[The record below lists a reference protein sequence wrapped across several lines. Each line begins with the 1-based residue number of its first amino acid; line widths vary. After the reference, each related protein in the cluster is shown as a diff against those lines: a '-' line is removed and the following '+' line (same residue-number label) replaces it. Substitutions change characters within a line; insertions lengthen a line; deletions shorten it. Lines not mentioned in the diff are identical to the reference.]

1 MNPIAQQFFDRIRDS
16 RESTTG
22 SLGRLSYWLE
32 KHTTLAGRP
41 FSFTDHEF
49 QRDICDDTAHT
60 MVVIK
65 PSQCGL
71 SELTARM
78 TLGFLATNPAV
89 TAIYG
94 LQTVFFS
101 SRFFK
106 SRIDPIIRESDTLSA
121 LILPASDSASFKQFT
136 NGSQL
141 HGAGFSAG
149 IAVISVPSSAVIA
162 DETDFCD
169 PQSIATAESRL
180 SHSPFV
186 DLETGVRGIRR
197 FFSTPTVPDYG
208 VAGLYS
214 KSSQRK
220 RLVKCKHC
228 AEWFWP
234 SLLEQCVID
243 GWDKRMEE
251 LTAIDAQQ
259 LDDKGLL
266 SSARLL
272 CPHCHGVVSRDNLG
286 PDYREWVAEKPE
298 VKRLSGWQVSPFDLP
313 AYHTPES
320 LIRKLIETGDHA
332 IHHWYNF
339 ALGLPYANSLNS
351 VSGEAIAQNTVVQP
365 FSPEQAK
372 SGGIAGCVAGVDI
385 GKISWITIG
394 KIIDGQLHI
403 VWMEQIRLRSDD
415 GSDLEGRVLE
425 LMKIYRVS
433 LCVMDAMPYT
443 DTILRIIG
451 QYPMV
456 RAAEYSIRDKTLPMI
471 MAKEDDDTIRLNR
484 SKTLSYLV
492 KRINSGQI
500 KFPKMDETRLM
511 TAHLKALRQIE
522 RTKDN
527 GETVQEWINTGPD
540 HYGHSLNYCNAA
552 AQSLIDSYSTGF
564 AMAPSVKQ
572 ANVGSKYVPSRKA

>member
-1 MNPIAQQFFDRIRDS
+1 MNPTALAFLERLRDA

-41 FSFTDHEF
+41 FSFKDHEF
-49 QRDICDDTAHT
+49 QRDICDDTSHT

-78 TLGFLATNPAV
+78 TLGFLATNQAV

-106 SRIDPIIRESDTLSA
+106 SRIDPIIRESKTLSSM
-121 LILPASDSASFKQFT
+121 ILPASDSASFKQFT

-186 DLETGVRGIRR
+186 DPETGVRGIRR

-208 VAGLYS
+208 VSGLFE
-214 KSSQRK
+214 KSSKRR

-228 AEWFWP
+228 SEWFWP
-234 SLLEQCVID
+234 SLLDHCVID
-243 GWDKRMEE
+243 SWDQPMNE
-251 LTAIDAQQ
+251 LTAVDAQR
-259 LDDKGLL
+259 LDDKGHLA
-266 SSARLL
+266 SARLL
-272 CPHCHGVVSRDNLG
+272 CPHCHGVITRQNLS
-286 PDYREWVAEKPE
+286 PDYREWVAEHPE
-298 VKRLSGWQVSPFDLP
+298 IRRMSGWQVSPFDLP

-332 IHHWYNF
+332 VQHWYNF
-339 ALGLPYANSLNS
+339 ALGLPYANALNS
-351 VSGEAIAQNTVVQP
+351 VTEGAVEKNTTVKP
-365 FSPEQAK
+365 FPPEGTD
-372 SGGIAGCVAGVDI
+372 SISGCVMGLDV
-385 GKISWITIG
+385 GKISWATIG
-394 KIIDGQLHI
+394 KVVDGKLHI
-403 VWMEQIRLRSDD
+403 VWAEQIRLRSED
-415 GSDLEGRVLE
+415 GSDLEERVLE
-425 LMKIYRVS
+425 LLRRYRV
-433 LCVMDAMPYT
+433 VVGIMDALPYT
-443 DTILRIIG
+443 DTILRIIAR
-451 QYPMV
+451 YPV
-456 RAAEYSIRDKTLPMI
+456 IKAAEYSIRDKTLPM
-471 MAKEDDDTIRLNR
+471 MLHKDDDDIIKLNR
-484 SKTLSYLV
+484 SKTLSFLV
-492 KRINSGQI
+492 KRVNSGQI
-500 KFPKMDETRLM
+500 QFPQMTETRTM
-511 TAHLKALRQIE
+511 ASHLRALRQVE
-522 RTKDN
+522 RTKES
-527 GETVQEWINTGPD
+527 GEVVQEWISTGPD
-540 HYGHSLNYCNAA
+540 HYGHSLNYCNMA
-552 AQSLIDSYSTGF
+552 AQALMDSMTTGF
-564 AMAPSVKQ
+564 AMGPSIKQ
-572 ANVGSKYVPSRKA
+572 ANVGSKYRETSKAA